1 MTQIHAYINFPGNCR
16 EAMSFY
22 RDCLGGELT
31 LQAIKDTPMAAEC
44 KEGTENDIMHST
56 LQKDGLLLMASDMI
70 GPEGLHQGN
79 NMSLCV
85 NCSSEEEIR
94 TFFQNLSA
102 GGTVIDPLKQQFWG
116 ALFGVLTDKFGIRW
130 LFNYDSKGNG

>member
-1 MTQIHAYINFPGNCR
+1 
-16 EAMSFY
+16 MSFY

-31 LQAIKDTPMAAEC
+31 LQAIKDTPLGAQC

-94 TFFQNLSA
+94 TFFQNLSS

-130 LFNYDSKGNG
+130 LFNYDPKGNG